1 MTIEKLIAHS
11 LPALSPNDTV
21 ARALEILEDNHIKA
35 LPVVVDEDYQGLVTE
50 DHLLEIEDVESKLSD
65 THLLQYKPAVSS
77 FSHPFE
83 AISAIHQAR
92 LAVLPVLDGDQKY
105 LGCIDRDSLIAYVA
119 ENSGINNPGG
129 ILVLEIPPR
138 NYSMYEI
145 ARICENEDVIILAMH
160 SRTNEA
166 GLLEI
171 TMKLNRTV
179 LDAVVASFERHN
191 YHAVEVYGRETNKE
205 DILGKYN
212 LLMNYINM

>member
-35 LPVVVDEDYQGLVTE
+35 LPVVVEEDYQGLVTE

>member
-1 MTIEKLIAHS
+1 MTIEKLIVHS
-11 LPALSPNDTV
+11 LPVLSPDDTIG
-21 ARALEILEDNHIKA
+21 RALEILEDNQIKA
-35 LPVVVDEDYQGLVTE
+35 LPVVVDEDYKGLVTE
-50 DHLLEIEDVESKLSD
+50 DHLLELDDDNAKLAD
-65 THLLQYKPAVSS
+65 THLLQYKPAVTS

-83 AISAIHQAR
+83 AISAMHQAR
-92 LAVLPVLDGDQKY
+92 LSVLPVLDGEQKY
-105 LGCIDRDSLIAYVA
+105 LGCIDRDSLLGYVA
-119 ENSGINNPGG
+119 ENSGVSNPGG

-179 LDAVVASFERHN
+179 LDAVEASFERHN
-191 YHAVEVYGRETNKE
+191 YHAIEVYGRETNKE